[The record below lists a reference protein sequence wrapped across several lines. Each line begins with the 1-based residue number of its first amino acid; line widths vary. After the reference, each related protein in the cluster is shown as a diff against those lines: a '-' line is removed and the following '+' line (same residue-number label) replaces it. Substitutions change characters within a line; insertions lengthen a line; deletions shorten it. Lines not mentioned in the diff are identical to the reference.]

1 MRGLS
6 VITFF
11 FLLLFLLFSPFY
23 PFSLVF
29 AQEATPSET
38 KFDFNKA
45 YQDYIYNYD
54 LYLKAHKE
62 YLVAKN
68 QYETYQTLTSQTIAL
83 EQTLA
88 MLRARDEVLATFLM
102 AVRIK
107 LADETNVAS
116 SKLNLLYL
124 ELDEEA
130 QWFREHKETL
140 TSAGSIPD
148 LVELGNRAK
157 PHQQKTDRLTYES
170 LLEIFLY
177 KEDFLHEKLQ
187 AQIDQVEEKIVEIRS
202 RGDKDPSTIER
213 WLLEAKNRK
222 VRSDEKLKEARG
234 INFSDRVSSGQNRA
248 RFNHGVSVIEQSH
261 QYLKETNVALLEIIK
276 EIKRGD

>member
-1 MRGLS
+1 MKKLS
-6 VITFF
+6 IITLFF
-11 FLLLFLLFSPFY
+11 FLLFLPSTTFST
-23 PFSLVF
+23 FSLVF
-29 AQEATPSET
+29 AQEATPSEV

-83 EQTLA
+83 EQTMA

-130 QWFREHKETL
+130 QWFREHKEAL

-148 LVELGNRAK
+148 LVDLGNRAK
-157 PHQQKTDRLTYES
+157 PHQRKADRLTYES

-177 KEDFLHEKLQ
+177 KENLLHEKLQ
-187 AQIDQVEEKIVEIRS
+187 AQIDQAEE
-202 RGDKDPSTIER
+202 
-213 WLLEAKNRK
+213 
-222 VRSDEKLKEARG
+222 
-234 INFSDRVSSGQNRA
+234 
-248 RFNHGVSVIEQSH
+248 
-261 QYLKETNVALLEIIK
+261 
-276 EIKRGD
+276 